1 MVIILSV
8 AAGVGIFMMLAI
20 AMGACVAAGGDIL
33 TDAFGVVAIMASAET
48 RNAIMETVNIKH
60 GLKTEAGAMICS
72 VGIITWFV
80 WDKISV
86 IKNFSRLFLHFVYLF
101 YFLDCMYQKAICKYY
116 RKRY

>member
-1 MVIILSV
+1 MTFFVPQIFTGIAFDSGGV
-8 AAGVGIFMMLAI
+8 ASGPMTATFLLPL
-20 AMGACVAAGGDIL
+20 AMGACETVGGNIL

-86 IKNFSRLFLHFVYLF
+86 IKNFSRLFLHFIVE
-101 YFLDCMYQKAICKYY
+101 
-116 RKRY
+116 